1 MIHFSEQKISELR
14 KFNLNDPQKNKKT
27 NLRLSKFK
35 IKFKIYVTKCIN
47 IYLLSQ
53 VFNRRSPL
61 MNFLEYNNVKILL
74 NITYVLLLICR
85 LSLLV
90 VPFFT

>member
-1 MIHFSEQKISELR
+1 MIYFSEQKISELR

-61 MNFLEYNNVKILL
+61 MNFFQKFPENQYAILGNTFW
-74 NITYVLLLICR
+74 NIIMLR
-85 LSLLV
+85 
-90 VPFFT
+90 FF